1 MTHFRMFC
9 IISDFVIDTNSP
21 DDKIPVY
28 ISSIVVNL
36 DLKLENF
43 RDFFIELDL
52 LKENMWLLSSL
63 SNKAK
68 IKWHLTS
75 ISKGLDELNS
85 KDFIILITEDYRN
98 LKWVILLLMNF
109 VCYTINL
116 ERIVYKSNYCKNCSN
131 FSCINLI
138 LSNKQSFLKAKT
150 FETGLSDL
158 HKMHWVKSDQ
168 MRIYFWSVFSC
179 IRTEY
184 RDLLRKSPY
193 SVRIQENTGQ
203 K

>member
-1 MTHFRMFC
+1 MTHFRLFC
-9 IISDFVIDTNSP
+9 IISDFVIDANSP

-28 ISSIVVNL
+28 ISSVVANL
-36 DLKLENF
+36 DLKFENF

-52 LKENMWLLSSL
+52 LEENKWLLSSL
-63 SNKAK
+63 FNKAK
-68 IKWHLTS
+68 IKWHLTN

-98 LKWVILLLMNF
+98 LRWVILLLMNF

-116 ERIVYKSNYCKNCSN
+116 ERIVYKSNYCKNRTN

-138 LSNKQSFLKAKT
+138 LSNEQSFLKAKT

-158 HKMHWVKSDQ
+158 HKMHWVKSVQ
-168 MRIYFWSVFSC
+168 IWIYFWSVFSC
-179 IRTEY
+179 IRSEY
-184 RDLLRKSPY
+184 GDLLRKSPY